1 MDDMVRH
8 TAAVRRGAPDL
19 FVVGDMPFLAAQIS
33 DEEAVRNA
41 GRLIQEGG
49 ADAVKLEGGGPRAS
63 TVRRIVEAG
72 IPVMGHLGLTPQNA
86 TQLGGYRVQGGDP
99 QDALRI
105 SEDAR
110 ALEEAGAFAIVLE
123 CVPVELAAAITRA
136 ATVPIIGIGA
146 GPDVD
151 AQVLVYHDLVGW
163 SGDFKPRFVRR
174 YARVEETMIEAVR
187 SFQQDVA
194 QGDFPSESESFGD
207 SQASTPVE
215 NSAVEVL
222 PDDLEPEQERQTSG

>member
-1 MDDMVRH
+1 
-8 TAAVRRGAPDL
+8 
-19 FVVGDMPFLAAQIS
+19 
-33 DEEAVRNA
+33 
-41 GRLIQEGG
+41 
-49 ADAVKLEGGGPRAS
+49 
-63 TVRRIVEAG
+63 
-72 IPVMGHLGLTPQNA
+72 MGHLGLTPQNA
-86 TQLGGYRVQGGDP
+86 TQLGGYRVQGSDP

-105 SEDAR
+105 AEDAR
-110 ALEEAGAFAIVLE
+110 ALEQAGAFAIVLE
-123 CVPVELAAAITRA
+123 CVPVELAATITRV

-194 QGDFPSESESFGD
+194 RGDFPCESESFSG
-207 SQASTPVE
+207 SQEST
-215 NSAVEVL
+215 SAEDF
-222 PDDLEPEQERQTSG
+222 PDDLQPEQERQTSG